1 MAGSERPSRPR
12 GPQTLGTDVF
22 PTRAGDRGTPSDI
35 PPAKRRNILWRLRR
49 VLFVLALAGLASFV
63 GLAAVIANV
72 ELPEPEELLQSSFI
86 CPVDV
91 APGECDDDTALAKLS
106 GEEDRNNVRL
116 EDVPDHLI
124 EAVIATEDRQFFE
137 HTGINPVAIGRALY
151 QDIRGQGVQ
160 QGGSTITQQFAKN
173 KYLTHDRTLT
183 RKLEEAALS
192 IKVEQQMSKEEILEG
207 YLNTIYFGR
216 NAYGVQSATRA
227 YFDKDVQDLALWE
240 AAFLAGL
247 IRAPALAEPEKYPE
261 EATRRRATVL
271 EAMVAEGYITED
283 ERELANAVEWTPG
296 ETIVPL
302 ESHRLVDV
310 RQGKAIGAEY
320 VTAYVQRI
328 LQEELGFDESEI
340 GGGGLR
346 VYTTLDMRLQFA
358 AYETIYNAE
367 TGILNQEG
375 DPSAALVA
383 LDNNGHIKAMV
394 GGRNFEEN
402 QINLAV
408 SGSGSPGRAV
418 GSTFK
423 PVALALAAHEGYS
436 LERSG
441 FNSPGT
447 VELDQTEAAPNCD
460 PTWELRNYAES
471 EQGYMNLINATRV
484 SSNTAYAQLMLELRP
499 EPVAAMA
506 EELGMDSPVTPCPP
520 MVLGPDNS
528 NPLEMGEVYSTF
540 ANRGVHKE
548 PTIITRV
555 EQVDQDGNVDLVW
568 EWQPEESR
576 VMSEEATDLV
586 THALR
591 TVIQGGTGTAADIGQ
606 PAAGKTGTTQD
617 NKDAWFV
624 GYVPRLTTAVWMGY
638 PGEPA
643 TNPDTGEVLL
653 DENGDPIIG
662 DVPVMDNVHGRSVTG
677 GSFPAEIW
685 GAFMRLATDIL
696 ELDDDFV
703 EPSPEA
709 LRDGETLGEPP
720 TTTTAPT
727 TVPETTIITIPV
739 EPRPQRPTTTE
750 NGSGPPRGPTTTDSP
765 DPTDDDGGGN
775 GGDGGGFFPPGN

>member
-1 MAGSERPSRPR
+1 MPR
-12 GPQTLGTDVF
+12 
-22 PTRAGDRGTPSDI
+22 S
-35 PPAKRRNILWRLRR
+35 KRRNILWRARR
-49 VLFVLALAGLASFV
+49 ALFVLALAGLASFA
-63 GLAAVIANV
+63 GLAAVIASV
-72 ELPEPEELLQSSFI
+72 ELPEPEDVLQSSFI
-86 CPVDV
+86 CAADV
-91 APGECDDDTALAKLS
+91 APGECDDGTALAKLS
-106 GEEDRNNVRL
+106 GDEDRNNVRL
-116 EDVPDHLI
+116 EDVPQHVI

-137 HTGINPVAIGRALY
+137 HTGINPLAIGRALY

-173 KYLTHDRTLT
+173 KYLSHDRTLT
-183 RKLEEAALS
+183 RKLQEAALS

-216 NAYGVQSATRA
+216 NAYGIQSASRA

-240 AAFLAGL
+240 AAFLSGL

-271 EAMVAEGYITED
+271 DAMVEEGYITED
-283 ERELANAVEWTPG
+283 ERELSNAVEWTPG

-310 RQGKAIGAEY
+310 RQGRAIGAEY
-320 VTAYVQRI
+320 VTAYVQRV

-346 VYTTLDMRLQFA
+346 VYTTLDMRLQYA

-375 DPSAALVA
+375 DPYAALVA

-418 GSTFK
+418 GSTLK
-423 PVALALAAHEGYS
+423 PVALALAAREGYS

-441 FNSPGT
+441 FNAPAT
-447 VELDQTEAAPNCD
+447 YEVDQREAAPNCD
-460 PTWELRNYAES
+460 PIWELSNYAES
-471 EQGYMNLINATRV
+471 SQGYLNLIDATRV
-484 SSNTAYAQLMLELRP
+484 SSNTAYAQITRDLMLEHGP
-499 EPVAAMA
+499 ESVPAMA
-506 EELGMDSPVTPCPP
+506 QELGMDSPLTPCPP

-528 NPLEMGEVYSTF
+528 NPLEMAEVYSTF

-555 EQVDQDGNVDLVW
+555 EQMDENGNVDLVW
-568 EWQPEESR
+568 EWQPDEAR
-576 VMSEEATDLV
+576 VMSEEAADLV

-591 TVIQGGTGTAADIGQ
+591 TVIQAGTGRAADIGK
-606 PAAGKTGTTQD
+606 PAAGKTGTTQE

-643 TNPDTGEVLL
+643 TNPDTGEILV
-653 DENGDPIIG
+653 DEDGNPIIG
-662 DVPVMDNVHGRSVTG
+662 DVPAMENVHGRSVTG

-685 GAFMRLATDIL
+685 GAFMRLATDLL
-696 ELDDDFV
+696 ELDDDFI

-709 LRDGETLGEPP
+709 LRGGETLGEPP

-727 TVPETTIITIPV
+727 TVPQTTIITIPV

-750 NGSGPPRGPTTTDSP
+750 DSSEPPRGPTTTDSP
-765 DPTDDDGGGN
+765 EPTDDDGG
-775 GGDGGGFFPPGN
+775 GGGFFPPGN